1 MHSSEKWD
9 FDLIKYIDTL
19 ITQIILHLLIFIMLL
34 VYKSFLSLSISERE
48 KYEIVLSQFFSDKN
62 HLNIICN

>member
-1 MHSSEKWD
+1 MHSSEKCD

-19 ITQIILHLLIFIMLL
+19 ITQVIFTSMIFIMLL

-62 HLNIICN
+62 HLNIICK